1 MFTFDIAPAEL
12 FDERSRQFA
21 AWGIPARTVARARAG
36 ITDMWGT
43 GPRGWVPVWA
53 RLAQEAEAAGEWLS
67 AAQIW
72 GAARFP
78 ALATPERHEAYER
91 QRAAYARVIAGRR
104 LPVLPSCPKA
114 MEGPRI
120 ARGTVELRLA
130 GGMVSLPVHLMARRR
145 RRRPGVLVL
154 SGGVDTWKVE
164 LHRMAV
170 ATALA
175 TGLLV
180 VSVDMPG
187 TGEAPGPLTPDG
199 DLLLSALVGE
209 IRRWRPG
216 EPVAYLGL
224 SFGGHWAVKLAL
236 RGVVDAAVDIG
247 GPTGAGEPE
256 EPIDVLALPYGMPG
270 ILGNALGLAALPEA
284 AETDGMLAAFSLR
297 RQGLLDHRVDDVED
311 ADDAGDVH
319 NCVPLL
325 AVNGAHDQFIPRG
338 DTARLAALRNT
349 TVWIVPGATHCA
361 AEHIRPLLAATW
373 AWLLTR
379 PPFRRHPAVR
389 ADPHLWARDRDGRG
403 STSRSSLSGRR

>member
-1 MFTFDIAPAEL
+1 MRVVQTGERAHSRAVITFDIAPAEL
-12 FDERSRQFA
+12 FDERARQFA
-21 AWGIPARTVARARAG
+21 AWGIPGRTVARARAG

-53 RLAQEAEAAGEWLS
+53 RLAEEAEDSGEWLR

-91 QRAAYARVIAGRR
+91 QRAAYARATADHR
-104 LPVLPSCPKA
+104 LPV
-114 MEGPRI
+114 RF
-120 ARGTVELRLA
+120 ARGTVELSA
-130 GGMVSLPVHLMARRR
+130 DGGTVSLPVHLMARRR

-170 ATALA
+170 ATALS

-187 TGEAPGPLTPDG
+187 TGEAPGPLTADS
-199 DLLLSALVGE
+199 DRLLSALVGE
-209 IRRWRPG
+209 IRGWRPG

-247 GPTGAGEPE
+247 GPTGAAEPE
-256 EPIDVLALPYGMPG
+256 DPIDALALPYGMPG

-284 AETDGMLAAFSLR
+284 AAIDGMLAAFSLR
-297 RQGLLDHRVDDVED
+297 RQGLLDLPAHEAD
-311 ADDAGDVH
+311 A
-319 NCVPLL
+319 CVPLL
-325 AVNGAHDQFIPRG
+325 AANGAHDQFIPRG
-338 DTARLAALRNT
+338 DTTRLAALPNT

-379 PPFRRHPAVR
+379 PPFRRQLAVHT
-389 ADPHLWARDRDGRG
+389 AC
-403 STSRSSLSGRR
+403 SGR

>member
-1 MFTFDIAPAEL
+1 MLTFDIAPAEL

-36 ITDMWGT
+36 ITDMWET

-53 RLAQEAEAAGEWLS
+53 QLAEEAETAGEWLR
-67 AAQIW
+67 AAQLW

-91 QRAAYARVIAGRR
+91 QRAAYARATAGRR
-104 LPVLPSCPKA
+104 LPV
-114 MEGPRI
+114 RF
-120 ARGTVELRLA
+120 ARGTVELPLD
-130 GGMVSLPVHLMARRR
+130 GGTVPFPVHLMARRH

-180 VSVDMPG
+180 VCVDMPG

-199 DLLLSALVGE
+199 DRLLTALVGE

-247 GPTGAGEPE
+247 GPTGAAEPE

-270 ILGNALGLAALPEA
+270 ILGNALGLATLPEA
-284 AETDGMLAAFSLR
+284 PRTDVMLAEFSLR
-297 RQGLLDHRVDDVED
+297 RQGLLDSA
-311 ADDAGDVH
+311 ADND
-319 NCVPLL
+319 VPLL
-325 AVNGAHDQFIPRG
+325 AANGAHDQFIPRG
-338 DTARLAALRNT
+338 DTTRLATLPNT

-361 AEHIRPLLAATW
+361 AEHIRPLLVATW

-379 PPFRRHPAVR
+379 SAFRHRPA
-389 ADPHLWARDRDGRG
+389 ARTAR
-403 STSRSSLSGRR
+403 SGR